1 MRSNLIP
8 KLTSY
13 PTITLLFIWMAVPL
27 GMTIYFSFLRYSL
40 MYPDVREFTGLLNYE
55 YFLTDFAFL
64 EALWNTFVLVFS
76 VLIFSIIFGTGFAV
90 LLNQNFFGRGL
101 ARVLAIAPFFIMPT
115 VSALIWKNLFM
126 NPVSGLFAWL
136 LSLFGLGPIDWF
148 THVPMISIIIIVSW
162 QWTPF
167 ATLILLTSLQSV
179 DKDQLEAV
187 KLDGANNFQAFR
199 YVILPHL
206 SRPIAIIILIE
217 TIFLLT
223 IFVEIFVTTTGGPG
237 LATTNLAFLVFTEA
251 LLKFDIG
258 IASAGGV
265 VVVILAN
272 IAAFFLVK
280 MIGKNLQ

>member
-187 KLDGANNFQAFR
+187 KLDGANSFQAFR
-199 YVILPHL
+199 YVVLPHL

-223 IFVEIFVTTTGGPG
+223 IFAEIFVTTTGGPG

>member
-1 MRSNLIP
+1 MKNKLIP

-40 MYPDVREFTGLLNYE
+40 MYPDVQEFTGFLNYE

-76 VLIFSIIFGTGFAV
+76 VLIASVTFGLGFSI
-90 LLNQNFFGRGL
+90 LLNQNFFGRGF
-101 ARVLAIAPFFIMPT
+101 ARILAIAPFFIMPT

-148 THVPMISIIIIVSW
+148 THYPMLSIIIIVSW
-162 QWTPF
+162 QWIPF

-179 DKDQLEAV
+179 DKDQIEASRI
-187 KLDGANNFQAFR
+187 DGANNVQIFR
-199 YVILPHL
+199 YVVLPHL

-223 IFVEIFVTTTGGPG
+223 IFAEIFVTTTGGPG

-258 IASAGGV
+258 VASAGGV

>member
-1 MRSNLIP
+1 MKNRLIP

-40 MYPDVREFTGLLNYE
+40 MYPDVQEFTGFLNYE

-76 VLIFSIIFGTGFAV
+76 VLIISVTFGLGFSI
-90 LLNQNFFGRGL
+90 LLNQSFYGRGF
-101 ARVLAIAPFFIMPT
+101 ARILAIAPFFIMPT

-148 THVPMISIIIIVSW
+148 THVPMLSIIIIVSW
-162 QWTPF
+162 QWIPF

-179 DKDQLEAV
+179 DKDQIEASRI
-187 KLDGANNFQAFR
+187 DGANNIQIFK
-199 YVILPHL
+199 YVVLPHL

-223 IFVEIFVTTTGGPG
+223 IFAEIFLTTTGGPG

-265 VVVILAN
+265 IVVILAN

>member
-1 MRSNLIP
+1 MKNKLIP

-40 MYPDVREFTGLLNYE
+40 MYPDVQEFTGFLNYE

-76 VLIFSIIFGTGFAV
+76 VLIISVTFGLGFSI
-90 LLNQNFFGRGL
+90 LLNQNFFGRGF
-101 ARVLAIAPFFIMPT
+101 ARILAIAPFFIMPT

-148 THVPMISIIIIVSW
+148 THVPMLSIIIIVSW
-162 QWTPF
+162 QWIPF

-179 DKDQLEAV
+179 DKDQIEAS
-187 KLDGANNFQAFR
+187 KIDGANNVQIFR
-199 YVILPHL
+199 YVVLPHL

-223 IFVEIFVTTTGGPG
+223 IFAEIFVTTTGGPG

-265 VVVILAN
+265 IVVILAN

-280 MIGKNLQ
+280 IIGKNSQ

>member
-76 VLIFSIIFGTGFAV
+76 VLIFSIVFGTGFAV

-187 KLDGANNFQAFR
+187 KLDGANSFQAFR

-223 IFVEIFVTTTGGPG
+223 IFAEIFVTTTGGPG

>member
-1 MRSNLIP
+1 MKNKFISRA
-8 KLTSY
+8 TSY

-40 MYPDVREFTGLLNYE
+40 MNPDVQDFTGILNYE

-76 VLIFSIIFGTGFAV
+76 VLIVSVLFGIAFAL
-90 LLNQNFFGRGL
+90 LLNQDFFGRGF
-101 ARVLAIAPFFIMPT
+101 ARILAIAPFFIMPT

-136 LSLFGLGPIDWF
+136 LSLFGLDPIDWF
-148 THVPMISIIIIVSW
+148 THVPMLSIIIIVSW
-162 QWTPF
+162 QWIPF

-179 DKDQLEAV
+179 DKDQIEAS
-187 KLDGANNFQAFR
+187 KIDGANQLQIFR
-199 YVILPHL
+199 YVTLPHL
-206 SRPIAIIILIE
+206 LRPIAIVILIE

-223 IFVEIFVTTTGGPG
+223 IFAEIFVTTTGGPG

-272 IAAFFLVK
+272 IVAFFLVK

>member
-1 MRSNLIP
+1 MRSNFIP

-76 VLIFSIIFGTGFAV
+76 VLIFSIVFGTGFAV

-187 KLDGANNFQAFR
+187 KLDGANSFQAFR

-223 IFVEIFVTTTGGPG
+223 IFAEIFVTTTGGPG

>member
-1 MRSNLIP
+1 MKNKLIP

-40 MYPDVREFTGLLNYE
+40 MYPDAQEFTGFLNYE

-76 VLIFSIIFGTGFAV
+76 VLIASVTFGLGFSI
-90 LLNQNFFGRGL
+90 LLNQNFFGRGFT
-101 ARVLAIAPFFIMPT
+101 RILAIAPFFIMPT

-136 LSLFGLGPIDWF
+136 LSLFGLDPIDWF
-148 THVPMISIIIIVSW
+148 THFPMLSIIIIVSW
-162 QWTPF
+162 QWIPF

-179 DKDQLEAV
+179 DKDQIEASRI
-187 KLDGANNFQAFR
+187 DGANNVQIFR
-199 YVILPHL
+199 YVVLPHL

-223 IFVEIFVTTTGGPG
+223 IFAEIFVTTTGGPG

-258 IASAGGV
+258 VASAGGV

>member
-1 MRSNLIP
+1 MKNRLIP

-40 MYPDVREFTGLLNYE
+40 MYPDVQEFTGFLNYE

-76 VLIFSIIFGTGFAV
+76 VLIISVTFGLGFSI
-90 LLNQNFFGRGL
+90 LLNQSFYGRGF
-101 ARVLAIAPFFIMPT
+101 ARILAIAPFFIMPT

-148 THVPMISIIIIVSW
+148 THVPMLSIIIIVSW
-162 QWTPF
+162 QWIPF

-179 DKDQLEAV
+179 DKDQIEASRI
-187 KLDGANNFQAFR
+187 DGANNIQIFR
-199 YVILPHL
+199 YVVLPHL

-223 IFVEIFVTTTGGPG
+223 IFAEIFVTTTGGPG

-258 IASAGGV
+258 VASAGGV
-265 VVVILAN
+265 IVVILAN

>member
-1 MRSNLIP
+1 MKNKFISRA
-8 KLTSY
+8 TSY

-40 MYPDVREFTGLLNYE
+40 MNPDVQDFTGILNYE

-76 VLIFSIIFGTGFAV
+76 VLIISVLFGITFAL
-90 LLNQNFFGRGL
+90 LLNQDFFGRGF
-101 ARVLAIAPFFIMPT
+101 ARILAIAPFFIMPT

-136 LSLFGLGPIDWF
+136 LSLFGLDPIDWF
-148 THVPMISIIIIVSW
+148 THVPMLSIIIIVSW
-162 QWTPF
+162 QWIPF

-179 DKDQLEAV
+179 DKDQIEAS
-187 KLDGANNFQAFR
+187 KIDGANQLQIFR
-199 YVILPHL
+199 YVTLPHL
-206 SRPIAIIILIE
+206 LRPIAIVILIE

-223 IFVEIFVTTTGGPG
+223 IFAEIFVTTTGGPG

-272 IAAFFLVK
+272 IVAFFLVK

>member
-1 MRSNLIP
+1 MKNRLIP

-40 MYPDVREFTGLLNYE
+40 MYPDVQEFSGFLNYE

-76 VLIFSIIFGTGFAV
+76 VLIISVTFGLGFSI
-90 LLNQNFFGRGL
+90 LLNQSFYGRGF
-101 ARVLAIAPFFIMPT
+101 ARILAIAPFFIMPT

-148 THVPMISIIIIVSW
+148 THVPMLSIIIIVSW
-162 QWTPF
+162 QWIPF

-179 DKDQLEAV
+179 DKDQIEASRI
-187 KLDGANNFQAFR
+187 DGANNIQIFR
-199 YVILPHL
+199 YVVLPHL

-223 IFVEIFVTTTGGPG
+223 IFAEIFVTTTGGPG

-265 VVVILAN
+265 IVVILAN

>member
-1 MRSNLIP
+1 MKNKFISRA
-8 KLTSY
+8 TSY

-40 MYPDVREFTGLLNYE
+40 MNPDVQEFTGILNYE

-76 VLIFSIIFGTGFAV
+76 VLVVSVLFGIAFAL
-90 LLNQNFFGRGL
+90 LLNQNFFGRGF
-101 ARVLAIAPFFIMPT
+101 ARILAIAPFFIMPT

-136 LSLFGLGPIDWF
+136 LSLFGLDPIDWF
-148 THVPMISIIIIVSW
+148 THVPMLSIIIIVSW
-162 QWTPF
+162 QWIPF

-179 DKDQLEAV
+179 DKDQIEAS
-187 KLDGANNFQAFR
+187 KIDGANQLQIFR
-199 YVILPHL
+199 YVTLPHL
-206 SRPIAIIILIE
+206 LRPIAIVILIE

-223 IFVEIFVTTTGGPG
+223 IFAEIFVTTTGGPG

-272 IAAFFLVK
+272 IVAFFLVK

>member
-1 MRSNLIP
+1 MKNKFIP
-8 KLTSY
+8 KLASY

-40 MYPDVREFTGLLNYE
+40 MYPDVQEFTGFLNYE

-76 VLIFSIIFGTGFAV
+76 ILIASVTFGLGFSI
-90 LLNQNFFGRGL
+90 LLNQNFFGRGF
-101 ARVLAIAPFFIMPT
+101 ARILAIAPFFIMPT

-148 THVPMISIIIIVSW
+148 THYPMLSIIIIVSW
-162 QWTPF
+162 QWIPF

-179 DKDQLEAV
+179 DKDQIEASRI
-187 KLDGANNFQAFR
+187 DGANNVQIFR
-199 YVILPHL
+199 YVVLPHL

-223 IFVEIFVTTTGGPG
+223 IFAEIFVTTTGGPG

-258 IASAGGV
+258 VASAGGV
-265 VVVILAN
+265 IVVILAN

>member
-1 MRSNLIP
+1 MKNKFIS
-8 KLTSY
+8 KLASY

-40 MYPDVREFTGLLNYE
+40 MYPDVQEFTGFLNYE

-76 VLIFSIIFGTGFAV
+76 VLIASVTFGLGFSI
-90 LLNQNFFGRGL
+90 LLNQNFFGRGF
-101 ARVLAIAPFFIMPT
+101 ARILAIAPFFIMPT

-148 THVPMISIIIIVSW
+148 THVPMLSIIIIVSW
-162 QWTPF
+162 QWIPF

-179 DKDQLEAV
+179 DKDQIEASRI
-187 KLDGANNFQAFR
+187 DGANNIQIFR
-199 YVILPHL
+199 YVVLPHL

-223 IFVEIFVTTTGGPG
+223 IFAEIFVTTTGGPG

-265 VVVILAN
+265 IVVILAN

>member
-187 KLDGANNFQAFR
+187 KLDGANSIQAFR
-199 YVILPHL
+199 YVVLPHL

-223 IFVEIFVTTTGGPG
+223 IFAEIFVTTTGGPG

>member
-136 LSLFGLGPIDWF
+136 LSLFGLGPVDWF

-187 KLDGANNFQAFR
+187 KLDGANSFQAFR
-199 YVILPHL
+199 YVVLPHL

-223 IFVEIFVTTTGGPG
+223 IFAEIFVTTTGGPG

>member
-1 MRSNLIP
+1 MKNKLIP

-40 MYPDVREFTGLLNYE
+40 MYPDVQEFTGFLNYE

-64 EALWNTFVLVFS
+64 EALLNTFVLVFS
-76 VLIFSIIFGTGFAV
+76 VLIISVTFGLGFSI
-90 LLNQNFFGRGL
+90 LLNQNFFGRGF
-101 ARVLAIAPFFIMPT
+101 ARILAIAPFFIMPT

-148 THVPMISIIIIVSW
+148 THVPMLSIIIIVSW
-162 QWTPF
+162 QWIPF

-179 DKDQLEAV
+179 DKDQIEAS
-187 KLDGANNFQAFR
+187 KIDGANNVQIFR
-199 YVILPHL
+199 YVVLPHL

-223 IFVEIFVTTTGGPG
+223 IFAEILVTTTGGPG

-280 MIGKNLQ
+280 IIGKNLQ

>member
-1 MRSNLIP
+1 MKNKFISRA
-8 KLTSY
+8 TSY

-40 MYPDVREFTGLLNYE
+40 MNPDVQDFTGILNYE

-76 VLIFSIIFGTGFAV
+76 VLIVSVLFGIAFAL
-90 LLNQNFFGRGL
+90 LLNQDFFGRGF
-101 ARVLAIAPFFIMPT
+101 ARILAIAPFFIMPT

-136 LSLFGLGPIDWF
+136 LSLFGLDPIDWF
-148 THVPMISIIIIVSW
+148 THVPMLSIIIIVSW
-162 QWTPF
+162 QWIPF

-179 DKDQLEAV
+179 DKDQVEAS
-187 KLDGANNFQAFR
+187 KIDGANQLQIFR
-199 YVILPHL
+199 YVTLPHL
-206 SRPIAIIILIE
+206 LRPIAIVILIE

-223 IFVEIFVTTTGGPG
+223 IFAEIFVTTTGGPG

-272 IAAFFLVK
+272 IVAFFLVK

>member
-187 KLDGANNFQAFR
+187 KLDGANNFQVFR

-223 IFVEIFVTTTGGPG
+223 IFAEIFVTTTGGPG

>member
-1 MRSNLIP
+1 MKNKFISRA
-8 KLTSY
+8 TSY

-40 MYPDVREFTGLLNYE
+40 MNPDVQEFTGILNYE

-76 VLIFSIIFGTGFAV
+76 VLVVSVLFGIAFAL
-90 LLNQNFFGRGL
+90 LLNQNFFGRGF
-101 ARVLAIAPFFIMPT
+101 ARILAIAPFFIMPT

-136 LSLFGLGPIDWF
+136 LSLFGLDPIDWF
-148 THVPMISIIIIVSW
+148 THVPMLSIIIIVSW
-162 QWTPF
+162 QWIPF

-179 DKDQLEAV
+179 DKDQVEAS
-187 KLDGANNFQAFR
+187 KIDGANQLQIFR
-199 YVILPHL
+199 YVTLPHL
-206 SRPIAIIILIE
+206 LRPIAIVILIE

-223 IFVEIFVTTTGGPG
+223 IFAEIFVTTTGGPG

-272 IAAFFLVK
+272 IVAFFLVK
-280 MIGKNLQ
+280 MIGKILQ

>member
-187 KLDGANNFQAFR
+187 KLDGANNVQAFR
-199 YVILPHL
+199 YVVLPHL

-223 IFVEIFVTTTGGPG
+223 IFAEIFVTTTGGPG

>member
-187 KLDGANNFQAFR
+187 KLDGANSFQAFR
-199 YVILPHL
+199 YVTLPHL

-223 IFVEIFVTTTGGPG
+223 IFAEIFVTTTGGPG

>member
-1 MRSNLIP
+1 MKNKFIP
-8 KLTSY
+8 KLASY

-40 MYPDVREFTGLLNYE
+40 MYPDVQEFTGFLNYE

-76 VLIFSIIFGTGFAV
+76 VLIASVTFGLGFSI
-90 LLNQNFFGRGL
+90 LLNQNFFGRGF
-101 ARVLAIAPFFIMPT
+101 ARILAIAPFFIMPT

-148 THVPMISIIIIVSW
+148 THYPMLSIIIIVSW
-162 QWTPF
+162 QWIPF

-179 DKDQLEAV
+179 DKDQIEASRI
-187 KLDGANNFQAFR
+187 DGANNVQIFR
-199 YVILPHL
+199 YVVLPHL

-223 IFVEIFVTTTGGPG
+223 IFAEIFVTTTGGPG

-258 IASAGGV
+258 VASAGGV

>member
-1 MRSNLIP
+1 MKNKLIP

-40 MYPDVREFTGLLNYE
+40 MYPDAQEFTGFLNYE

-76 VLIFSIIFGTGFAV
+76 VLIASVTFGLGFSI
-90 LLNQNFFGRGL
+90 LLNQNFFGRGF
-101 ARVLAIAPFFIMPT
+101 ARILAIAPFFIMPT

-136 LSLFGLGPIDWF
+136 LSLFGLDPIDWF
-148 THVPMISIIIIVSW
+148 THFPMLSIIIIVSW
-162 QWTPF
+162 QWIPF

-179 DKDQLEAV
+179 DKDQIEASRI
-187 KLDGANNFQAFR
+187 DGANNVQIFR
-199 YVILPHL
+199 YVVLPHL

-223 IFVEIFVTTTGGPG
+223 IFAEIFVTTTGGPG

-258 IASAGGV
+258 VASAGGV

>member
-76 VLIFSIIFGTGFAV
+76 VLIFSIIFGIGFAV

-187 KLDGANNFQAFR
+187 KLDGANSFQAFR

-223 IFVEIFVTTTGGPG
+223 IFAEIFVTTTGGPG

>member
-1 MRSNLIP
+1 MKNKFIP
-8 KLTSY
+8 KLASY

-40 MYPDVREFTGLLNYE
+40 MYPDVQEFTGFLNYE

-64 EALWNTFVLVFS
+64 EALWNTFVLVLS
-76 VLIFSIIFGTGFAV
+76 VLIASVTFGLGFSI
-90 LLNQNFFGRGL
+90 LLNQNFFGRGF
-101 ARVLAIAPFFIMPT
+101 ARILAIAPFFIMPT

-136 LSLFGLGPIDWF
+136 LSLFGLSPIDWF
-148 THVPMISIIIIVSW
+148 THYPMLSIIIIVSW
-162 QWTPF
+162 QWIPF

-179 DKDQLEAV
+179 DKDQIEASRI
-187 KLDGANNFQAFR
+187 DGANNIQIFR
-199 YVILPHL
+199 YVVLPHL

-223 IFVEIFVTTTGGPG
+223 IFAEIFVTTTGGPG

-258 IASAGGV
+258 VASAGGV

>member
-1 MRSNLIP
+1 MKNKLIP

-27 GMTIYFSFLRYSL
+27 GMTIYFSFLKYSL
-40 MYPDVREFTGLLNYE
+40 MYPDVQEFTGFLNYE

-76 VLIFSIIFGTGFAV
+76 VLIASVTFGLGFSI
-90 LLNQNFFGRGL
+90 LLNQNFFGRGF
-101 ARVLAIAPFFIMPT
+101 ARILAIAPFFIMPT

-148 THVPMISIIIIVSW
+148 THYPMLSIIIIVSW
-162 QWTPF
+162 QWIPF

-179 DKDQLEAV
+179 DKDQIEASRI
-187 KLDGANNFQAFR
+187 DGANNVQIFR
-199 YVILPHL
+199 YVVLPHL

-223 IFVEIFVTTTGGPG
+223 IFAEIFVTTTGGPG

-258 IASAGGV
+258 VASAGGV
-265 VVVILAN
+265 IVVILAN

>member
-13 PTITLLFIWMAVPL
+13 PTISLLFIWMAVPL

-76 VLIFSIIFGTGFAV
+76 VLIFSILFGTGFAV

-223 IFVEIFVTTTGGPG
+223 IFAEIFVTTTGGPG

>member
-1 MRSNLIP
+1 MKNKFISRA
-8 KLTSY
+8 TSY

-40 MYPDVREFTGLLNYE
+40 MNPDVQDFTGILNYE

-76 VLIFSIIFGTGFAV
+76 VLIVSVLFGISFAL
-90 LLNQNFFGRGL
+90 LLNQDFFGRGF
-101 ARVLAIAPFFIMPT
+101 ARILAIAPFFIMPT

-136 LSLFGLGPIDWF
+136 LSLFGLDPIDWF
-148 THVPMISIIIIVSW
+148 THVPMLSIIIIVSW
-162 QWTPF
+162 QWIPF

-179 DKDQLEAV
+179 DKDQIEAS
-187 KLDGANNFQAFR
+187 KIDGANQFQIFR
-199 YVILPHL
+199 YVTLPHL
-206 SRPIAIIILIE
+206 LRPIAIVILIE

-223 IFVEIFVTTTGGPG
+223 IFAEIFVTTTGGPG

-272 IAAFFLVK
+272 IVAFFLVK

>member
-1 MRSNLIP
+1 MRSNLVP

-76 VLIFSIIFGTGFAV
+76 VLIFSILFGTGFAV

-199 YVILPHL
+199 FVILPHL

-223 IFVEIFVTTTGGPG
+223 IFAEIFVTTTGGPG

>member
-1 MRSNLIP
+1 MKNKFIP
-8 KLTSY
+8 KLASY

-40 MYPDVREFTGLLNYE
+40 MYPDVQEFTGFLNYE

-76 VLIFSIIFGTGFAV
+76 VLIISVTFGLGFSI
-90 LLNQNFFGRGL
+90 LLNQSFYGRGF
-101 ARVLAIAPFFIMPT
+101 ARILAIAPFFIMPT

-148 THVPMISIIIIVSW
+148 THVPMLSIIIIVSW
-162 QWTPF
+162 QWIPF

-179 DKDQLEAV
+179 DKDQIEASRI
-187 KLDGANNFQAFR
+187 DGANNIQIFR
-199 YVILPHL
+199 YVVLPHL

-223 IFVEIFVTTTGGPG
+223 IFAEIFVTTTGGPG

-265 VVVILAN
+265 IVVILAN

>member
-76 VLIFSIIFGTGFAV
+76 VLIFSIVFGTGFAV

-187 KLDGANNFQAFR
+187 KLDGANSFQAFR
-199 YVILPHL
+199 YVVLPHL

-223 IFVEIFVTTTGGPG
+223 IFAEIFVTTTGGPG

>member
-136 LSLFGLGPIDWF
+136 LSLFGLGPVDWF

-187 KLDGANNFQAFR
+187 KLDGANSIQAFR
-199 YVILPHL
+199 YVVLPHL

-223 IFVEIFVTTTGGPG
+223 IFAEIFVTTTGGPG
-237 LATTNLAFLVFTEA
+237 LATTNLAFLVFTAA

>member
-1 MRSNLIP
+1 MKNRLIP

-40 MYPDVREFTGLLNYE
+40 MYPDVQEFTGFLNYE

-76 VLIFSIIFGTGFAV
+76 VLIISVTFGLGFSI
-90 LLNQNFFGRGL
+90 LLNQNFYGRGF
-101 ARVLAIAPFFIMPT
+101 ARILAIAPFFIMPT

-148 THVPMISIIIIVSW
+148 THVPMLSIIIIVSW
-162 QWTPF
+162 QWIPF

-179 DKDQLEAV
+179 DKDQIEASRI
-187 KLDGANNFQAFR
+187 DGANNIQIFK
-199 YVILPHL
+199 YVVLPHL

-223 IFVEIFVTTTGGPG
+223 IFAEIFVTTTGGPG

-265 VVVILAN
+265 IVVILAN

>member
-76 VLIFSIIFGTGFAV
+76 VLIFSILFGTGFAV

-136 LSLFGLGPIDWF
+136 LSLFGLGPVDWF

-187 KLDGANNFQAFR
+187 KLDGANSFQAFR
-199 YVILPHL
+199 YVVLPHL

-223 IFVEIFVTTTGGPG
+223 IFAEIFVTTTGGPG

>member
-1 MRSNLIP
+1 MRSNLVP

-76 VLIFSIIFGTGFAV
+76 VLIFSILFGTGFAV

-199 YVILPHL
+199 FVILPHL

-223 IFVEIFVTTTGGPG
+223 IFAEIFVTTTGGPG

-280 MIGKNLQ
+280 MIGKNLP

>member
-1 MRSNLIP
+1 MKNKFISRA
-8 KLTSY
+8 TSY

-40 MYPDVREFTGLLNYE
+40 MNPDVQEFTGILNYE

-136 LSLFGLGPIDWF
+136 LSLFGLGPVDWF

-187 KLDGANNFQAFR
+187 KLDGANSFQAFR
-199 YVILPHL
+199 YVVLPHL

-223 IFVEIFVTTTGGPG
+223 IFAEIFVTTTGGPG

>member
-1 MRSNLIP
+1 MRNNLVP

-76 VLIFSIIFGTGFAV
+76 VLIFSILFGTGFAV

-199 YVILPHL
+199 FVILPHL

-223 IFVEIFVTTTGGPG
+223 IFAEIFVTTTGGPG

>member
-1 MRSNLIP
+1 MRSNLVP

-76 VLIFSIIFGTGFAV
+76 VLIFSILFGTGFAV

-101 ARVLAIAPFFIMPT
+101 VRVLAIAPFFIMPT

-199 YVILPHL
+199 FVILPHL

-223 IFVEIFVTTTGGPG
+223 IFAEIFVTTTGGPG

>member
-1 MRSNLIP
+1 MKNRLIP

-40 MYPDVREFTGLLNYE
+40 MYPDVQEFTGFLNYE

-76 VLIFSIIFGTGFAV
+76 VLILSVTFGLGFSI
-90 LLNQNFFGRGL
+90 LLNQSFYGRGF
-101 ARVLAIAPFFIMPT
+101 ARILAIAPFFIMPT

-148 THVPMISIIIIVSW
+148 THVPMLSIIIIVSW
-162 QWTPF
+162 QWIPF

-179 DKDQLEAV
+179 DKDQIEASRI
-187 KLDGANNFQAFR
+187 DGANKIQIFR
-199 YVILPHL
+199 YVVLPHL

-223 IFVEIFVTTTGGPG
+223 IFAEIFVTTTGGPG

-265 VVVILAN
+265 IVVILAN